1 MSGHCPGCG
10 VYHEED
16 DNRKCAKCK
25 AETMSDE
32 ALKALEHFFT
42 VEEYVCLPGDRTA
55 WYAINKASG
64 IMCPGRDTF
73 DLALQDAEA
82 LNAAVKRATEP
93 LLARINDLENYVRAL
108 SRYANI
114 VNVLRTNPIKY
125 AIHLNGVTCGCCGI
139 STFDVYEDDDGKID
153 QSKVVHGSNCMI
165 VELRKA
171 MKEMANA
178 TVPIPDAPQENAQ
191 GVK

>member
-1 MSGHCPGCG
+1 

-82 LNAAVKRATEP
+82 INAAVKRATEDLRARVAELEKIEAEAKAAGMIGPNGRVRKVLGRLP
-93 LLARINDLENYVRAL
+93 LTADGCIFGIDAPLV
-108 SRYANI
+108 
-114 VNVLRTNPIKY
+114 Y
-125 AIHLNGVTCGCCGI
+125 AIYNG
-139 STFDVYEDDDGKID
+139 
-153 QSKVVHGSNCMI
+153 KVVGAACSAESNPCDVCGNDNLYI
-165 VELRKA
+165 ASEVYSTREAAEAARA
-171 MKEMANA
+171 AKEGGASC
-178 TVPIPDAPQENAQ
+178 
-191 GVK
+191 